1 MNKVVTFL
9 LSCVAIIV
17 VIGSCSSSDNPEE
30 GTETIIDV
38 SEQMSADLIC
48 FNHSLL
54 FVDSTIYEA
63 AVNSEFISH
72 FAFSEEKHLTGYH
85 GFYLVGK
92 SNYIELFHP
101 NSMDDEMNEPGTI
114 WICLASLKANYLKKL
129 NSEKLDFITFESDDY
144 FNELSLLVEDSI
156 MPITTREMRKSLYEG
171 WAKKKYHD
179 SVTFLPVDYNSPEE
193 SDSSSNYLMKDVNGI
208 GVSLNPADNS
218 KVIRYLKE
226 IGYNSVSEFNGLTR
240 LSNNEQFFELH
251 PSENHNSLSINRYYI
266 QLNQSVERSTE
277 IIGNSRI
284 ECDGKSA
291 IWIFEL

>member
-1 MNKVVTFL
+1 MGAT
-9 LSCVAIIV
+9 
-17 VIGSCSSSDNPEE
+17 
-30 GTETIIDV
+30 
-38 SEQMSADLIC
+38 
-48 FNHSLL
+48 
-54 FVDSTIYEA
+54 
-63 AVNSEFISH
+63 
-72 FAFSEEKHLTGYH
+72 EEKHLTGYH

>member
-1 MNKVVTFL
+1 MGV
-9 LSCVAIIV
+9 
-17 VIGSCSSSDNPEE
+17 
-30 GTETIIDV
+30 
-38 SEQMSADLIC
+38 
-48 FNHSLL
+48 
-54 FVDSTIYEA
+54 
-63 AVNSEFISH
+63 
-72 FAFSEEKHLTGYH
+72 
-85 GFYLVGK
+85 
-92 SNYIELFHP
+92 FH
-101 NSMDDEMNEPGTI
+101 
-114 WICLASLKANYLKKL
+114 
-129 NSEKLDFITFESDDY
+129 
-144 FNELSLLVEDSI
+144 
-156 MPITTREMRKSLYEG
+156 
-171 WAKKKYHD
+171 
-179 SVTFLPVDYNSPEE
+179 
-193 SDSSSNYLMKDVNGI
+193 MKDVNGI